1 MEKQTHIVTI
11 DLDENSSRVIQ
22 AILQEIP
29 GVKVYA
35 EIHDLA
41 KGFDLIKSVNPGI
54 VILHLYPFG
63 EQPVFDIAKKITQ
76 NFPEITLFILSR
88 QTDSKVIIRA
98 MRAGAREFLCQPV
111 NKDELITAVKTVI
124 MAKRQSFPGKISKG
138 KIITFFGASGGV
150 GTTTLVTNVATLMA
164 EHTKKDVIVIDL
176 NLQFGSAALFLNMK
190 TKYSILDVAN
200 NIANIDV
207 TLLKTMLPQHST
219 GVSLL
224 AGPSEIEDAE
234 AITGNH
240 IEQVLTLLKN
250 IYDYI
255 IIDTNRV
262 FDDVTIKA
270 LDESDNILIVTVL
283 DVPTIYNTKRCL
295 ELFQKIGYS
304 REKVLLV
311 INRYSSFLADGDLTE
326 IKEKLLDYP
335 IYWRIPN
342 QDSKSVIT
350 SINKGIPLSQMMP
363 NSELS
368 QNLVK
373 MTKNF
378 NGVLLPEERKKEK
391 SKKLP
396 FLQKIM
402 KQQDK

>member
-1 MEKQTHIVTI
+1 MEKQTYIVTI

-29 GVKVYA
+29 GVKVKA

-41 KGFDLIKSVNPGI
+41 KGFDLIKSVNPSI
-54 VILHLYPFG
+54 VILNLYPFG

-76 NFPEITLFILSR
+76 NFPEITLFILSG
-88 QTDSKVIIRA
+88 QTDSKVVIRA
-98 MRAGAREFLCQPV
+98 MHAGAREFLCQPV

-124 MAKRQSFPGKISKG
+124 MAKRQSLPDKISKG

-200 NIANIDV
+200 NIDNIDV
-207 TLLKTMLPQHST
+207 TLLKTMLPKNST

-250 IYDYI
+250 IFDYI

-270 LDESDNILIVTVL
+270 LDESENILIVSVL

-295 ELFQKIGYS
+295 ELFKKIGYS

-311 INRYSSFLADGDLTE
+311 INRYSSFLADSDLTA

-350 SINKGIPLSQMMP
+350 SINKGIPISQMMP

-368 QNLVK
+368 QNLIK
-373 MTKNF
+373 MIKNF
-378 NGVLLPEERKKEK
+378 NGAILPEERKTEK

>member
-11 DLDENSSRVIQ
+11 DLDENSNRVVQ

-29 GVKVYA
+29 DVKVHA
-35 EIHDLA
+35 EIQDLA
-41 KGFDLIKSVNPGI
+41 KGFDLIKSVDPSI
-54 VILHLYPFG
+54 VILNLYPFG
-63 EQPVFDIAKKITQ
+63 EQPVFDIAKKITH

-88 QTDSKVIIRA
+88 QTDSKVVIRA
-98 MRAGAREFLCQPV
+98 MRAGAREFLSQPV
-111 NKDELITAVKTVI
+111 NKDELINAVKTVI
-124 MAKRQSFPGKISKG
+124 MARRQSLPDKNSKG
-138 KIITFFGASGGV
+138 KILTFFGASGGV
-150 GTTTLVTNVATLMA
+150 GTTTLVTNTATLMA

-200 NIANIDV
+200 NIDNIDV
-207 TLLKTMLPQHST
+207 TLLKTMLPKNST

-270 LDESDNILIVTVL
+270 LDESENILIVSGL

-295 ELFQKIGYS
+295 DLFKKIGYS

-311 INRYSSFLADGDLTE
+311 INRYSSIFADVDLTTV
-326 IKEKLLDYP
+326 KEKLFDYP

-342 QDSKSVIT
+342 QDFKSVIT
-350 SINKGIPLSQMMP
+350 SINKGIPISQMMP

-373 MTKNF
+373 MIKNF
-378 NGVLLPEERKKEK
+378 NGSILPEEGKTEK
-391 SKKLP
+391 GKKLP
-396 FLQKIM
+396 FLQKKM
-402 KQQDK
+402 KPQDK